1 MQLTNR
7 QLFLNYVG
15 QTSDAPMA
23 IEAVKAEG
31 SFIYGPNGEK
41 YLDIISGIS
50 VSNVGHCHP
59 KVVKAIQEQAE
70 TYMHLMVY
78 GEYIQSPQIKLAE
91 KLSSLLPEGLDQ
103 VYFVNS
109 GSEAIE
115 GAMKLAKR
123 YTGKTKFVSCK
134 NAYHGST
141 HGALSI
147 MGGEEFKNA
156 FRPLIPN
163 THQIE
168 YNNFDDI
175 KHIDTNTAAIVI
187 EAIQGEAGAILP
199 EEGYLE
205 AVRKRCNEVG
215 ALMIIDEVQ
224 TGMGRS
230 GHLFAFEAHDLQP
243 DILVLAKGLGG
254 GMPIGAFI
262 SSKEIMS
269 TFMSNPVLGHITT
282 FGGHP
287 VSAAASLAC
296 INIILEEEL
305 LKEVPSKHNII
316 RSTFENH
323 PKIKEVRG
331 KGLICSIQLESTE
344 FNFAVIKKCIEKG
357 VLTDWFL
364 FCDDSLRIA
373 PPLTIS
379 HGELQKGC
387 DTIIEAINEA

>member
-1 MQLTNR
+1 MNVTNR
-7 QLFLNYVG
+7 QLFLNYLG

-23 IEAVKAEG
+23 IEAERAEG

-41 YLDIISGIS
+41 HLDIISGIS

-59 KVVKAIQEQAE
+59 KVVKAIQDQAA

-78 GEYIQSPQIKLAE
+78 GEYIQSPQVKLAE
-91 KLSSLLPEGLDQ
+91 KLSSILPEGLDQ
-103 VYFVNS
+103 AYFVNS

-123 YTGKTKFVSCK
+123 YTGRTKIVSCV

-147 MGGEEFKNA
+147 MGSEEFKNA
-156 FRPLIPN
+156 FRPLLPN
-163 THQIE
+163 THQIN
-168 YNNFDDI
+168 YNNFKEI
-175 KHIDTNTAAIVI
+175 QVIDTNTAAIVI

-199 EEGYLE
+199 SEGYLE
-205 AVRKRCNEVG
+205 AIKARCEEVG

-224 TGMGRS
+224 TGLGRS
-230 GHLFAFEAHDLQP
+230 GSMFAFQAHELQP

-262 SSKEIMS
+262 SSQKIMAS
-269 TFMSNPVLGHITT
+269 FMYNPVLGHITT

-296 INIILEEEL
+296 INVILEENL
-305 LKEVPSKHNII
+305 LEEVPSKHNII

-323 PKIKEVRG
+323 DKVKEVRG

-344 FNFAVIKKCIEKG
+344 FNFAVIKRCIEKG

-387 DTIIEAINEA
+387 DTIIEAINEC

>member
-7 QLFLNYVG
+7 QLFLNYLG

-23 IEAVKAEG
+23 IEAIKAEG
-31 SFIYGPNGEK
+31 SFIYGANGEK

-59 KVVKAIQEQAE
+59 KVVEAIKHQAE

-78 GEYIQSPQIKLAE
+78 GEYIQSPQVKLAE
-91 KLSSLLPEGLDQ
+91 KLSSLLPEELDQ

-123 YTGKTKFVSCK
+123 YTGRTKFVSCK
-134 NAYHGST
+134 DSYHGST

-168 YNNFDDI
+168 YNNFEDI
-175 KHIDTNTAAIVI
+175 NHIDSQTAAIII

-199 EEGYLE
+199 TEGYLE
-205 AVRKRCNEVG
+205 AVRKRCDEVG

-224 TGMGRS
+224 TGIGRS
-230 GHLFAFEAHDLQP
+230 GTLFAFEAHDLQP

-254 GMPIGAFI
+254 GMPIGAFV

-287 VSAAASLAC
+287 VSASASLAC
-296 INIILEEEL
+296 INVILEEEL

-316 RSTFENH
+316 RSNFESH
-323 PKIKEVRG
+323 PKVREVRG
-331 KGLICSIQLESTE
+331 KGLICAIQLESTE
-344 FNFAVIKKCIEKG
+344 FNFAVIKRCIEKG

-387 DTIIEAINEA
+387 DTIIEAINEV